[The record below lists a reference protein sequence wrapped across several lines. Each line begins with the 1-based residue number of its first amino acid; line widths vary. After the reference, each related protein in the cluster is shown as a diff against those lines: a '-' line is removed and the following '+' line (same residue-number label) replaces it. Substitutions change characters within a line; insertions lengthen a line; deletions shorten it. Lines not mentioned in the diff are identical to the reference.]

1 MSNNVCNSH
10 DRHSVVCLLPDSS
23 NLGQNKKHF
32 KVLSGSEYSRALQQH
47 RSLSALLIQAVLA
60 HNILRI
66 PSRSFFA
73 RSLTKSTHNLY
84 EKRLLLR
91 VTFDEK
97 FRTLFYNFIS
107 NPRRSQNHFIPEL
120 ILFIFIYFFFPAG
133 LLDYSLSSRVAFSF
147 LTGVLFLFSFTG
159 SSSVIHIAGKTKT

>member
-1 MSNNVCNSH
+1 M
-10 DRHSVVCLLPDSS
+10 VCLLPDSS

-120 ILFIFIYFFFPAG
+120 ILFIFIYFF
-133 LLDYSLSSRVAFSF
+133 SSRVTGLFSQFQSSILVPDGCAVSF
-147 LTGVLFLFSFTG
+147 LL
-159 SSSVIHIAGKTKT
+159 HW